1 MKTLRKFIVSSL
13 IVLSV
18 ITLLL
23 GGSTTLLNQAKQSM
37 ENNQAKSRKIFDL
50 LLEIQVYQ
58 IRQVDALKDFLLF
71 NRSATDMMRYH
82 KYRSLFIISLQEL
95 ELIMPGNQQI
105 LVIRDRHDK
114 LMVLANSLRDSKTNL
129 PTLQQDV
136 RGINSFQADLN
147 FYFNDLIENVQNN
160 DDLIQQEIRRF
171 NEEVIIIQYVIF
183 VIVLAL
189 FVGQFKLILFP
200 IYQAFVKQVNELSY
214 EIETRKKTECELQE
228 TLEEL
233 KVTQV
238 QLIHTEKMSSL
249 GQMVAGVAH
258 EINNP
263 VSFIYGNISYLQ
275 EYLKNLLNLVQM
287 YQEEYPKP
295 TEEISEE
302 IENIDLEFLK
312 SDSINILNSMKS
324 GASRIKEIVKSLRT
338 FSRLDEA
345 ELKAV
350 DIHESIDSVIMVL
363 HHHFNPKPNKPGIT
377 IIKEYT
383 TSLPLVECYSS
394 HLNQV
399 FIHILTNAIDAIDDS
414 YQNKLEAGGKLNNIS
429 PGKIRIRTKSII
441 SETAPET
448 NNGIQI
454 VITDNGMGIN
464 EEIVNRIFDPFFTTK
479 TVGKGTGLGLF
490 VSYQIVVKMHKGK
503 LQCNSQ
509 PGEGTE
515 FIIELPLILK

>member
-1 MKTLRKFIVSSL
+1 MKTLRKFIVSSV

-23 GGSTTLLNQAKQSM
+23 GGSTTLLKQAKQSM
-37 ENNQAKSRKIFDL
+37 ENNQAKSRQIFDL
-50 LLEIQVYQ
+50 LLEMQIYQ
-58 IRQVDALKDFLLF
+58 IQQVDALKDFLLF
-71 NRSATDMMRYH
+71 NRNAIDMMRYH
-82 KYRSLFIISLQEL
+82 KYRSLFMISLQEL

-105 LVIRDRHDK
+105 SVIRDRHEK
-114 LMVLANSLRDSKTNL
+114 LMRLANSLRDSKTNL

-147 FYFNDLIENVQNN
+147 FYFNDLIKNVQNN
-160 DDLIQQEIRRF
+160 DDLIKQEIRKF
-171 NEEVIIIQYVIF
+171 NEEVIVIQYIIF
-183 VIVLAL
+183 FIVLAL
-189 FVGQFKLILFP
+189 FIGQFKLILFP
-200 IYQAFVKQVNELSY
+200 IYQAFVKQVKELSY

-263 VSFIYGNISYLQ
+263 VTFIYGNISYLE
-275 EYLKNLLNLVQM
+275 EYLKNLLNLVEM
-287 YQEEYPKP
+287 YQQEYPKP
-295 TEEISEE
+295 TEAISEE
-302 IENIDLEFLK
+302 IENIDLEFLQH
-312 SDSINILNSMKS
+312 DSFKILNSMKS
-324 GASRIKEIVKSLRT
+324 GSSRIKEIVKSLRT

-350 DIHESIDSVIMVL
+350 DIHESIDSVIVVL
-363 HHHFNPKPNKPGIT
+363 HHHFTPKPHKPEIR

-399 FIHILTNAIDAIDDS
+399 FIHIITNAIEAIDEY
-414 YQNKLEAGGKLNNIS
+414 YQKQLEAGENINNIS
-429 PGKIRIRTKSII
+429 LGEIKIRTKSLK
-441 SETAPET
+441 SETDPAT
-448 NNGIQI
+448 NKGVQI

-464 EEIVNRIFDPFFTTK
+464 QEIIKRMFDPFFTTK
-479 TVGKGTGLGLF
+479 PVGKGTGLGLF
-490 VSYQIVVKMHKGK
+490 VAYQIVVKMHKGT

-515 FIIELPLILK
+515 FIIELPLSLK